1 MLTRF
6 LFDMLL
12 TFNNMNLDTIL
23 MINRRLIY
31 RMLEWKKG
39 GKINEGTSKIL
50 IYIYIYIYSMFI
62 WKIFFINFQIFMS
75 RYLMLKIM
83 DFFK

>member
-1 MLTRF
+1 
-6 LFDMLL
+6 MLL
-12 TFNNMNLDTIL
+12 TFSNMNLDTIL

-31 RMLEWKKG
+31 RVLEWKKG

-50 IYIYIYIYSMFI
+50 IYIYIYSMFI

-75 RYLMLKIM
+75 RYLMLKII

>member
-1 MLTRF
+1 
-6 LFDMLL
+6 MLL
-12 TFNNMNLDTIL
+12 TFSNMNLDTIL

-31 RMLEWKKG
+31 RVLEWKKG
-39 GKINEGTSKIL
+39 GKINEGTWKIL
-50 IYIYIYIYSMFI
+50 IYIYIYSMFI

>member
-1 MLTRF
+1 M
-6 LFDMLL
+6 
-12 TFNNMNLDTIL
+12 
-23 MINRRLIY
+23 
-31 RMLEWKKG
+31 EEG
-39 GKINEGTSKIL
+39 GKDKWRDLKNTD
-50 IYIYIYIYSMFI
+50 IYIYIYSMFI